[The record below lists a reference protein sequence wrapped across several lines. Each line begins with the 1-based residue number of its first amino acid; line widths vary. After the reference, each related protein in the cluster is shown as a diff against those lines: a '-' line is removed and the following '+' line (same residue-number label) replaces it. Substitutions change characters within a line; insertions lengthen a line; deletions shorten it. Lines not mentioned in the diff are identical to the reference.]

1 MLRRCVSLDTLK
13 TKSASIM
20 RDSKS
25 DWSARLAH
33 KPLGV
38 DGGQFYAIGLQSSN
52 SQGLEEEFHVF
63 PIMKGPLQYS
73 EEINGELP
81 FFMPAHLLGLIFGHK
96 EQEVFMSAYLYTPA
110 AHKVAFTVG
119 CIDFVRLMGR
129 CWCEHSNSK
138 SATSCKNLTAA
149 SWAQLFFAAAGGR
162 RCFTTDRPMC
172 CVGGRGG
179 EGPYPRFFVC
189 GCRAWTLT
197 YTHRL
202 RFIGNINC

>member
-81 FFMPAHLLGLIFGHK
+81 FFMPAHLLAVGSDIRSQRARGFYERILIH
-96 EQEVFMSAYLYTPA
+96 T
-110 AHKVAFTVG
+110 
-119 CIDFVRLMGR
+119 R
-129 CWCEHSNSK
+129 CS
-138 SATSCKNLTAA
+138 
-149 SWAQLFFAAAGGR
+149 
-162 RCFTTDRPMC
+162 
-172 CVGGRGG
+172 
-179 EGPYPRFFVC
+179 
-189 GCRAWTLT
+189 
-197 YTHRL
+197 
-202 RFIGNINC
+202 

>member
-1 MLRRCVSLDTLK
+1 MLVSLWLCSWLRNVKREATELIRFPKWASKVVCWAEFVLRRCVSLDTLK

-81 FFMPAHLLGLIFGHK
+81 FFMPNFL
-96 EQEVFMSAYLYTPA
+96 
-110 AHKVAFTVG
+110 
-119 CIDFVRLMGR
+119 
-129 CWCEHSNSK
+129 
-138 SATSCKNLTAA
+138 
-149 SWAQLFFAAAGGR
+149 
-162 RCFTTDRPMC
+162 CFLW
-172 CVGGRGG
+172 VH
-179 EGPYPRFFVC
+179 
-189 GCRAWTLT
+189 T
-197 YTHRL
+197 YTHPL
-202 RFIGNINC
+202 LIKLHLQLGVLILCGWWGAAGANTPTLKVPPAVKI